1 MARLATPQVPL
12 GGALVQ
18 AEIDATETADREGVA
33 GWRVLV
39 LIDRPAGEP
48 TIQAGDLHAQLVDD
62 QGHLPV
68 LAEPSQEW
76 VEAGGAAGTT
86 ASAVFEFGAGIGP
99 PRVLVISWAGEE
111 VSLNL
116 P

>member
-1 MARLATPQVPL
+1 VIHYATTQVPL
-12 GGALVQ
+12 GGALVK
-18 AEIDATETADREGVA
+18 AEIDATETADTEGVA
-33 GWRVLV
+33 GWRVVV

-48 TIQAGDLHAQLVDD
+48 SIQAGDLRAQLLDD
-62 QGHLPV
+62 QGKLPV

-86 ASAVFEFGAGIGP
+86 ASAAFEFGARNGP
-99 PRVLVISWAGEE
+99 LGVLVISWAGEE
-111 VSLNL
+111 VSLAL